1 VPTKIES
8 KCAEL
13 CHDGEVMI
21 ENSPRRLFGRGDIFA
36 SFPSC
41 AVRTDDAIVEAG
53 KQGEGY

>member
-21 ENSPRRLFGRGDIFA
+21 ENSPRRLFGRGGIFA

-41 AVRTDDAIVEAG
+41 AARTDDAIVEAW
-53 KQGEGY
+53 KQGEG